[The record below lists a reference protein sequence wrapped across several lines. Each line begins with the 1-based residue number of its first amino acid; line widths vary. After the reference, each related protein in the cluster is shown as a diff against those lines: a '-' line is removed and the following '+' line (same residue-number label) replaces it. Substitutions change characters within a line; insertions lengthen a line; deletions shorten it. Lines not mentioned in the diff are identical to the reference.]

1 MSESIALRLENVSKT
16 FRIRS
21 NKDSTLF
28 EFLTSFWKNNVDE
41 ELKVL
46 QNINLTIHK
55 GETLGI
61 LGLNGA
67 GKSTLLKILAQI
79 YAPDS
84 GTLHVNGKL
93 TPFLDLGTGFNG
105 ELSARENVYVYGIL
119 LGLSKK
125 QITDKIGDIFE
136 YAELEKFKNTKLKN
150 FSSGMVARLAFST
163 AITVDPDV
171 LLVDE
176 VLAVGDALFRQKSY
190 KAFLDFKQKN
200 KTIII
205 VSHSVTQIQDLCD
218 RAILLFNGKII
229 SDGVP
234 DVVAKE
240 YAKLIDTK
248 S

>member
-1 MSESIALRLENVSKT
+1 MVYETMEQKAP
-16 FRIRS
+16 RS
-21 NKDSTLF
+21 GLGQAG
-28 EFLTSFWKNNVDE
+28 V
-41 ELKVL
+41 
-46 QNINLTIHK
+46 TI
-55 GETLGI
+55 GTTE
-61 LGLNGA
+61 
-67 GKSTLLKILAQI
+67 I